1 MAMTNRNRLPLGL
14 IAFVFA
20 SAFLSAPLPAQS
32 LPGPQSP
39 AECAVLSAVLDAS
52 GGPATSVNV
61 ASLTVPDIRFG
72 TRGSVVRSAF
82 ARLSPPDSALIASY
96 FTRNQTSEP
105 LRADCFQTRRS
116 VVLVAKEER
125 DTSSQ
130 ALVSLSNAGFSPEGN
145 RAVVHRI
152 YECGER
158 CGYGDLFILENK
170 AGRWSIESVIRT
182 ITF

>member
-1 MAMTNRNRLPLGL
+1 
-14 IAFVFA
+14 VVDS
-20 SAFLSAPLPAQS
+20 SA
-32 LPGPQSP
+32 GPT
-39 AECAVLSAVLDAS
+39 
-52 GGPATSVNV
+52 ATVYV
-61 ASLTVPDIRFG
+61 ANQTVGDIRYG
-72 TRGSVVRSAF
+72 RDGSVVRSAA